1 MKPVTGK
8 ETSDPESIMNNQTT
22 EGGTTIL
29 QAPKSDSKYPVARIT
44 VICLVILITLAA
56 FAIGIPWVRYRCNNI
71 VLREAAVRGV
81 ITKIG
86 SRIEG
91 RIKSVEVQ
99 TGQRITKG
107 QVLLRMEDSHLQAAL
122 NRARGDL
129 QSAILELENEK
140 LSIAQAR
147 RQFTFEVERAKAGIK
162 KASGELEAQK
172 STLNKLEKQY
182 DRISALVKTGA
193 AATAEMDKITGDRDK
208 AIAYVSAAA
217 AVLEAAESNHERA
230 VNEIEGLQIR
240 ENRLGVLEAQIT
252 VARAKVSIVESDME
266 SMVMRAPEDGRFLER
281 IVNVGGSAKVGEP
294 ILSLWIGKA
303 WVEAWAD
310 ERDLHKIQ
318 PGSPVDI
325 SFDASPN
332 RKLAGH
338 VESIGLV
345 TDKQLAPS
353 LVPSTLHAFM
363 RQSAMVPIRISLDD
377 ENSPVQLG
385 LSVLV
390 GIRKGSEPVESLA
403 RKPKGN
409 SSADS
414 PHESTAA
421 TTTTNATVSK
431 L

>member
-1 MKPVTGK
+1 
-8 ETSDPESIMNNQTT
+8 MNNQTT

-29 QAPKSDSKYPVARIT
+29 QAPKAHGKPPVVRIT
-44 VICLVILITLAA
+44 VICLVLLMTLAA

-71 VLREAAVRGV
+71 VLREAAVRGAM
-81 ITKIG
+81 TKIG
-86 SRIEG
+86 SRIDG
-91 RIKSVEVQ
+91 RIESVAVQ
-99 TGQRITKG
+99 PGQRVTKG

-122 NRARGDL
+122 KRARGDL
-129 QSAILELENEK
+129 QSATLELENEK

-147 RQFTFEVERAKAGIK
+147 RRFTFEVERAKAGIK
-162 KASGELEAQK
+162 KASSELEAQN
-172 STLNKLEKQY
+172 SNLRKLEKQY
-182 DRISALVKTGA
+182 DRISSLVKTGA
-193 AATAEMDKITGDRDK
+193 AATAEMDKITGDRDR
-208 AIAYVSAAA
+208 ALAYVSSAS

-230 VNEIEGLQIR
+230 VNEIEGLKIR

-252 VARAKVSIVESDME
+252 VARAKVSMVESDME
-266 SMVMRAPEDGRFLER
+266 ATVVTAPEDGRVLER

-294 ILSLWIGKA
+294 MISLWIGKA

-325 SFDASPN
+325 SFDASPS
-332 RKLAGH
+332 RKLSGH

-345 TDKQLAPS
+345 TDKQLAPT
-353 LVPSTLHAFM
+353 LVPTTLHAFM

-377 ENSPVQLG
+377 ENPPVQLG

-403 RKPKGN
+403 RHPQGN
-409 SSADS
+409 SSADF
-414 PHESTAA
+414 PQQNTAA
-421 TTTTNATVSK
+421 TTTNATVSK